1 MELII
6 KRYEELT
13 GDEMYEILK
22 ARINIFVVEQNC
34 PYPEADD
41 KDKKSCHIFYR
52 NENGVQAYIRVV
64 DKGVSYPDEPSIGRV
79 ITVARGTG
87 LGYKIMCEG
96 IKYVREVLHENRI
109 RISAQLYAKG
119 FYEKCGYTAFGEI
132 EPEEGCPHIW
142 MIKNLIDN

>member
-1 MELII
+1 MELVI

-34 PYPEADD
+34 HYPEADD

-52 NENGVQAYIRVV
+52 NEKGVQAYIRVV
-64 DKGVSYPDEPSIGRV
+64 DKGVSYHDEPSIGRV

-109 RISAQLYAKG
+109 RRSAQLYAKG
-119 FYEKCGYTAFGEI
+119 FYEKCGFRQVSDQYLEDDI
-132 EPEEGCPHIW
+132 PHIQ
-142 MIKNLIDN
+142 MLLEM

>member
-1 MELII
+1 MELVI

-13 GDEMYEILK
+13 ADEMYEILR

-34 PYPEADD
+34 PYPEADG

-52 NENGVQAYIRVV
+52 NEDGVQAYIRVV
-64 DKGVSYPDEPSIGRV
+64 DKGVSYPDEVSIGRV

-96 IKYVREVLHENRI
+96 IKYVREVLHEDRI

-119 FYEKCGYTAFGEI
+119 FYEKCGFRQVSEQYLEDDI
-132 EPEEGCPHIW
+132 PHIQ
-142 MIKNLIDN
+142 MLYES